1 MALLVPDV
9 GEVRLLSYS
18 LNKLTPEDQ
27 VLKLYKNNYTPVE
40 GSVAGDFTEAT
51 FTGYAAVNLARGSWT
66 VATVAGLTTAA
77 YAQQAFTSS
86 ADQTLENE
94 YGYFVVGATSG
105 VLWWAERFTG
115 APFPIQFNGDQINV
129 TPKINAD

>member
-1 MALLVPDV
+1 MSLLVPDV
-9 GEVRLLSYS
+9 GERKF
-18 LNKLTPEDQ
+18 LNVAINGVANEDLT
-27 VLKLYKNNYTPVE
+27 LKLYKNNYTPVE

-51 FTGYAAVNLARGSWT
+51 FTGYAAVTLARGSWT

-94 YGYFVVGATSG
+94 YGYFVVGASSG

-115 APFPIQFNGDQINV
+115 GPFPIQFNGDQINV